1 MRIIEGNIDSM
12 VDFDYQDYLRWLD
25 PDEKSQSTWHG
36 TCLQFS
42 GEEGKTF
49 AIISLITYFQDLMS
63 FLQIDHWVMKH
74 EDMDFP
80 WIPEEDMENEFL
92 VTFKKLL
99 ADNRIS
105 SQHSGP
111 LMLTEK
117 ELDSL
122 VDEMLYYPINL
133 SYKNI
138 DFIPLGRNVLI
149 KVTHD
154 LDLCIISM
162 SEHTMNEFTKRAD
175 EHFTQIRMKEECDE
189 PF

>member
-1 MRIIEGNIDSM
+1 MN
-12 VDFDYQDYLRWLD
+12 
-25 PDEKSQSTWHG
+25 K
-36 TCLQFS
+36 
-42 GEEGKTF
+42 
-49 AIISLITYFQDLMS
+49 
-63 FLQIDHWVMKH
+63 
-74 EDMDFP
+74 DFP
-80 WIPEEDMENEFL
+80 WIPEEDLENEFL

-99 ADNRIS
+99 ADNHIS
-105 SQHSGP
+105 SQHSGA
-111 LMLTEK
+111 LMLNES

-162 SEHTMNEFTKRAD
+162 SEHTMNELTKRAD

-189 PF
+189 PS

>member
-1 MRIIEGNIDSM
+1 M
-12 VDFDYQDYLRWLD
+12 
-25 PDEKSQSTWHG
+25 
-36 TCLQFS
+36 
-42 GEEGKTF
+42 
-49 AIISLITYFQDLMS
+49 
-63 FLQIDHWVMKH
+63 
-74 EDMDFP
+74 
-80 WIPEEDMENEFL
+80 
-92 VTFKKLL
+92 

-111 LMLTEK
+111 LMLTEM
-117 ELDSL
+117 ELKSI

-162 SEHTMNEFTKRAD
+162 SENTMNELAQRAG